1 RHGFAEHKGDKA
13 WLPVRME
20 KIRPERVDKAF
31 QFVRDKGVRFHW
43 QEGGESDFTEEA
55 TRTQL
60 EMYLAVL
67 DLLDEFQADC
77 LGWQYQLGL
86 LPVLPPSDFCEGLLN
101 SACRPESNGGVI
113 ITSTEADQGNL
124 VPMELIKRLT

>member
-1 RHGFAEHKGDKA
+1 MAGTGGTFEHGRLPGEFEPRLLARHGFAEHKVDQA

-77 LGWQYQLGL
+77 L
-86 LPVLPPSDFCEGLLN
+86 
-101 SACRPESNGGVI
+101 
-113 ITSTEADQGNL
+113 
-124 VPMELIKRLT
+124 